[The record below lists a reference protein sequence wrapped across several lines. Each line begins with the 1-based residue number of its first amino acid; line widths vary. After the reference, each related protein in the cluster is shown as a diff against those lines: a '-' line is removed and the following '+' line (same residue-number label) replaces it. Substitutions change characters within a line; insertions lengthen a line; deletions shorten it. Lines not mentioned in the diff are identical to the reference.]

1 MDQKDTHGIC
11 RLAAWAVA
19 ICIGVAPAA
28 NLRVAAGETCAV
40 ACQPADR
47 PLVPCGPAW
56 DLGLEVRAE
65 YLLWWTDSLDV
76 LPLVTTSPQDTP
88 RDQAGILGLPT
99 TDTLFGGSGLNG
111 DAHSGGRF
119 AVSGWFDSCRSLGFE
134 LGYTFLEQDGA
145 AFAQSSTGD
154 PILARPFRNADTG
167 LRDAGLTAYP
177 DIAVGTLSIAAATRF
192 QTAEALLRKTLIE
205 DCEQRFTLL
214 LGYRFAQLEDDLTI
228 ADEMTSATDGS
239 SLDLFDR
246 FSTKNTFHG
255 PQIGALAER
264 QSGVW
269 TLQLLTKLALGNTR
283 SQVGI
288 DGWTTATAIDASQ
301 ATSPGG
307 FFALTNLGRYE
318 QDTFGGLTEL
328 GLKLRCDLGCH
339 WRASLGY
346 SFLYW
351 YYLARAGEQVDP
363 TLSVGD
369 LPPGQGHDGL
379 YSSFQFNT
387 TGFWAQG
394 LDFGI
399 EYRF

>member
-1 MDQKDTHGIC
+1 MTV
-11 RLAAWAVA
+11 WAVA
-19 ICIGVAPAA
+19 ISICVALTA
-28 NLRVAAGETCAV
+28 NHRIAAGDPCAL
-40 ACQPADR
+40 ACQSADR

-65 YLLWWTDSLDV
+65 YLLWWTDSLAV

-88 RDQAGILGLPT
+88 RDQAGIPGLPT
-99 TDTLFGGSGLNG
+99 TDILFGGSGLNG

-119 AVSGWFDSCRSLGFE
+119 AVSGWFDACRSLGFE
-134 LGYTFLEQDGA
+134 LGYTFLEQDRA
-145 AFAQSSTGD
+145 AYTQSSPGD

-177 DIAVGTLSIAAATRF
+177 GVAEGTLSIDAATRF
-192 QTAEALLRKTLIE
+192 HTAEALLRKTLIE
-205 DCEQRFTLL
+205 DCQRRFTLL
-214 LGYRFAQLEDDLTI
+214 LGYRYAQLEDGLTI
-228 ADEMTSATDGS
+228 ADKTTSATDDN

-246 FSTKNTFHG
+246 FISKNTFHG
-255 PQIGALAER
+255 PQLGALAER

-269 TLQLLTKLALGNTR
+269 TLQFLTKLALGNTR
-283 SQVGI
+283 SQVDI
-288 DGWTTATAIDASQ
+288 DGWTTATASDGSQ

-307 FFALTNLGRYE
+307 FFALTNLGRHE

-346 SFLYW
+346 SLLYW
-351 YYLARAGEQVDP
+351 YYLARAGEQIDA

-369 LPPGQGHDGL
+369 LPPSQVHDGL
-379 YSSFQFNT
+379 YSSFRFNT
-387 TGFWAQG
+387 SGFWAQG